1 MCMGTP
7 MTVVDGDEMSA
18 LCRRGDETRRISMAL
33 VGAQP
38 AGAIVLVHLDTA
50 VRVLEAEEARQ
61 IDQALEGLAAALRGE
76 PFEQHFEGLSGG
88 MPVPP
93 GSAANS

>member
-18 LCRRGDETRRISMAL
+18 LCRRMDETRRISTAL

>member
-33 VGAQP
+33 VGVQP

-50 VRVLEAEEARQ
+50 VRVLESEEARQ
-61 IDQALEGLAAALRGE
+61 IDQALDGLAAALRGE
-76 PFEQHFEGLSGG
+76 PFEQHFVGLSGG
-88 MPVPP
+88 MPLPP
-93 GSAANS
+93 DGAASS

>member
-7 MTVVDGDEMSA
+7 MTVVEGDEMSA

-33 VGAQP
+33 VGVQP

-50 VRVLEAEEARQ
+50 VRVLEPEEARQ
-61 IDQALEGLAAALRGE
+61 IDQALDGLAAALRGE
-76 PFEQHFEGLSGG
+76 PFEQHFAGLSGG
-88 MPVPP
+88 MPLPP
-93 GSAANS
+93 DGAASS